1 MSNIDAIY
9 FDMDGTIA
17 DLYNV
22 ENWEPKLRSYDP
34 TPYSEAKPLYDMGKL
49 NSLIERFAAKG
60 VRVGVISWLSKG
72 STREYDNKVA
82 KAKRGWLSKYLPAI
96 KEIHLVPYGTPKH
109 EVAAT
114 ENAVLVDDNE
124 EVRQSWEGETADA
137 TQNILPQLLQLIGS
151 LN

>member
-1 MSNIDAIY
+1 MSNVNAIY

-17 DLYNV
+17 DLYSV
-22 ENWEPKLRSYDP
+22 ENWEPKLKNYDP

-49 NSLIERFAAKG
+49 NSLVEKFMAKG
-60 VRVGVISWLSKG
+60 IRVGVISWLSKG
-72 STREYDNKVA
+72 STREYDSKVVS
-82 KAKRGWLSKYLPAI
+82 AKRGWLNKYLPAV

-109 EVAAT
+109 EVATA

-124 EVRQSWEGETADA
+124 EVRQSWGGETVDA